1 MCPHVA
7 FRFLPLCDFPFLPLT
22 CPCPAPPHL
31 YLIHLVSVC
40 VCTVFNKARPLPATA
55 FYNSAVPGA
64 GNSRTRG
71 ATVNHR
77 TLGGLCRCF
86 LWAHT
91 VFIQSQVQLCEQ
103 PASSGSLV
111 RGSVL
116 KSVVKL
122 QCLFCVFLFPVALN
136 CVCVFCFFSSFHRL
150 QPQTV
155 NLGYW
160 LVPEWR
166 GNPLGNVNC

>member
-1 MCPHVA
+1 MLLFGSSHCVI
-7 FRFLPLCDFPFLPLT
+7 FRSFPSPVLALP
-22 CPCPAPPHL
+22 PPHL

-40 VCTVFNKARPLPATA
+40 VCIVFNKAGLLPATA
-55 FYNSAVPGA
+55 LYNSAVPGA

-77 TLGGLCRCF
+77 TLGGLCWCF

-136 CVCVFCFFSSFHRL
+136 CVWFFFFSASIVCSPRL
-150 QPQTV
+150 
-155 NLGYW
+155 LI
-160 LVPEWR
+160 
-166 GNPLGNVNC
+166 